1 MPMQGILAQ
10 ELSRTCFR
18 PGDGQP
24 QARSRELP
32 ETAFTPSSF
41 SGSFDSALETVR
53 EASTLPGAP
62 LKMTGAGGFAS
73 PQQHRMFGASLVSFA
88 VDRAALHVLPRL
100 LWHRRPPRCFLH
112 LQQTTD
118 PPRPSQLSK

>member
-1 MPMQGILAQ
+1 MPIQGILAQ

-18 PGDGQP
+18 RGDGQTE
-24 QARSRELP
+24 ARARELP

-53 EASTLPGAP
+53 EASILPGAP

-73 PQQHRMFGASLVSFA
+73 PQQHRMFGASLVPFA
-88 VDRAALHVLPRL
+88 GDRAVLHDPSSPTAPLPQRQ
-100 LWHRRPPRCFLH
+100 PPRSGRG
-112 LQQTTD
+112 TI
-118 PPRPSQLSK
+118 PAVR